1 MSSSHAATVRMRS
14 RRPTPSSSATSRNTT
29 TRARKRAAT
38 RPPSADTPAA
48 RVLTG
53 VAGWPVSHSRSP
65 AMHNAAFAALGMGD
79 WLYTRLPLPAEL
91 FAEAVR
97 ALPASGYR
105 GINVTIPHKEAALAV
120 ADSASAAAAQIGA
133 ANTLTFSAGAIEAD
147 NTDAQGFLDALGEP
161 LAGRSVLVLGAGG
174 AARAVIWAA
183 QQAGAGEV
191 LVWNRTTE
199 RARLLAADF
208 GIEAVEQPR
217 AADVLV
223 NTTAV
228 GLQGSLD
235 DLPLGHAQDVELVA
249 DLVYGPVDPPVTAW
263 ARSRGARVV
272 DGREVLVRQGAL
284 SFVRWTGEDPPL
296 DLMREAV
303 RARSGGSF
311 MKVRFRH

>member
-1 MSSSHAATVRMRS
+1 MRS
-14 RRPTPSSSATSRNTT
+14 PAPTRSSSAMSRSTT
-29 TRARKRAAT
+29 APGRRNAGN
-38 RPPSADTPAA
+38 RPPSARARVSA
-48 RVLTG
+48 RVLTA
-53 VAGWPVSHSRSP
+53 VAGWPVAHSRSP
-65 AMHNAAFAALGMGD
+65 AMHNAAFAALAMDD
-79 WLYTRLPLPAEL
+79 WLYTRLPLPPEL
-91 FAEAVR
+91 FAESAP
-97 ALPASGYR
+97 ALPASSYR
-105 GINVTIPHKEAALAV
+105 GINVTIPHKEAAFALA
-120 ADSASAAAAQIGA
+120 ASASEAATAIGA
-133 ANTLTFSAGAIEAD
+133 ANTLTFGDDGIAAD

-161 LAGRSVLVLGAGG
+161 LSGRSVLVLGAGG
-174 AARAVIWAA
+174 AARAVVWAA
-183 QQAGAGEV
+183 SHAGASEV
-191 LVWNRTTE
+191 LVWNRTSE

-303 RARSGGSF
+303 RAHSGGSF